1 MSATDSASPSK
12 LVPLKVFENDTQLFR
27 LRFTP
32 CGTVLCGA
40 AMDSRVKRWR
50 LAEPPEPTSPD
61 SEKPK
66 LKKGDSGHQL
76 LDLSPWEGFVGWVQ
90 AFAMHPTE
98 GIAAAADSFGTL
110 RCADLREEKPVEKWS
125 VSSAHDGW
133 IRALAYSPDGTR
145 IFSSGRDGILKCWNA
160 STGKPLGECRLN
172 EDLYAIAISPDGA
185 SIAVADARAR
195 VHLVHASN
203 LVRSATFPVEEMFLL
218 SRMQEVGGIRFLQF
232 TNDGKHV
239 LAAGSKPASGGFV
252 EALPRVI
259 PVSVTDGTLGE
270 GWKISTGKDGFVLDL
285 QSHPSG
291 ATLIAVSGQPGTGRV
306 ALFSP
311 NKIEPTHTDTSPPN
325 CQSIAVHP
333 SGKYAITAATSRSGG
348 NGKSLSADG
357 KYLRNTSPLHLFSL
371 ST

>member
-1 MSATDSASPSK
+1 MSATDSAFPSK
-12 LVPLKVFENDTQLFR
+12 LVPLKVFENDTQIFR

-32 CGTVLCGA
+32 CGTMLCGA

-50 LAEPPEPTSPD
+50 LLEPPEPAAAD

-76 LDLSPWEGFVGWVQ
+76 LEQSPWEGFVGWVQ

-98 GIAAAADSFGTL
+98 GVATAADSFGTL
-110 RCADLREEKPVEKWS
+110 RCADLREEKPAEKWAA
-125 VSSAHDGW
+125 SSAHDGW
-133 IRALAYSPDGTR
+133 IRALAYSPDGAS
-145 IFSSGRDGILKCWNA
+145 IFSVGRDGNLKAWDA
-160 STGKPLGECRLN
+160 ETGKPFGECQLN
-172 EDLYAIAISPDGA
+172 DDLYAIAISPDNA
-185 SIAVADARAR
+185 SIAVADAHAR
-195 VHLVHASN
+195 IHIINAAT
-203 LVRSATFPVEEMFLL
+203 LVRSATFPIEEMFILA
-218 SRMQEVGGIRFLQF
+218 RMQEVGGIRFLQF
-232 TNDGKHV
+232 SNDGKHV

-311 NKIEPTHTDTSPPN
+311 NKIEPTHTDTTPPN